1 MFVSAPATC
10 SGGYE
15 QRAANSQALNMM
27 IDLRQTRR
35 LMLEQQTNSLPRPF
49 LTVIVSWITIIF
61 ISFGLQAPR
70 NATFVVVLFVC
81 VLSVSAAIFL
91 ILELYPPFAGVIRIS
106 SAPLRNALVHLG
118 QQKNCQTR
126 LQTPRLPL
134 LSAAV

>member
-1 MFVSAPATC
+1 VSGPAPTQAVT
-10 SGGYE
+10 SS
-15 QRAANSQALNMM
+15 AAKSQALNIV

-35 LMLEQQTNSLPRPF
+35 LMLEQQTNSHPRPF

-106 SAPLRNALVHLG
+106 SAPLRNALVRLG
-118 QQKNCQTR
+118 Q
-126 LQTPRLPL
+126 
-134 LSAAV
+134 